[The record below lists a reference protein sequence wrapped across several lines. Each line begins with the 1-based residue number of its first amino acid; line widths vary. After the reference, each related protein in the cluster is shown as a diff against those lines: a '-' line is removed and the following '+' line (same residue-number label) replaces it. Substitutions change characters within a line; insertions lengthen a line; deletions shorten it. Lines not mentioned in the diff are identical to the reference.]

1 MATNH
6 FGVRATAA
14 NIIAGPG
21 LLHGFLVS
29 HAQATVQTL
38 TLHDWT
44 SAAGHIVLLQAYVSA
59 QQTPYLLLLPRRY
72 AIPFTTGLSTPLNI
86 NHEITLWATDLD

>member
-44 SAAGHIVLLQAYVSA
+44 SAAGHIVLTAYIAPEQNPV
-59 QQTPYLLLLPRRY
+59 LIMFPRRY
-72 AIPFTTGLSTPLNI
+72 SIPFTVALSASYANCELNV
-86 NHEITLWATDLD
+86 WATEF